1 MQPKPRRELEA
12 ANGFNSSGEV
22 PVKETEKRQLVR
34 NKQNQR
40 E

>member
-12 ANGFNSSGEV
+12 ANGFNGSGEV
-22 PVKETEKRQLVR
+22 LVKETEKRQLVR